1 MNRVLLLLLFSF
13 VSAPAGAQ
21 TPLPPLPPASPVPAV
36 APPAPLPP
44 AAPVPAPRPLP
55 APQPAIPIV
64 GDVDFDFDFD
74 FDTLTRQFE
83 NIPNMVWAQAD
94 ATRDAER
101 RARDQARI
109 AAEQSRL
116 SADQARQLAKISFGD
131 AYNSALDAFQ
141 RRQYDRAVE
150 LFDRVIAANAGRVDG
165 AIYWKAFSQFRLG
178 QRDAAL
184 ATIAQLRR
192 DHAQSRYLA
201 DARVLEADIRRQ
213 SGQTIDPA
221 QIDNDEIKLLAIQ
234 GLQRSEQVVPLLQ
247 EVLTGANSLMVK
259 KRALYVLA
267 LSDDPKAQQL
277 LLQYAKGGGT
287 PDLQL
292 EAIRYLVVRRDNQTS
307 GTTLRE
313 VYNSTTDAAI
323 KREVINAFV
332 TIGRRS
338 PVIVTK
344 GELVSG
350 TGTIVSR
357 QTSSTP
363 PTNPTA
369 AAAQKELL
377 AIFQAE
383 TDPELRRHIVGT
395 MAAMGAIDQ
404 IVPLIRNEKD
414 KTVQQRAVS
423 ALGGRRSA
431 ESTQALID
439 LYGTLQ
445 DLETRE
451 VVISALA
458 GQRNADAL
466 VALARKESNLRL
478 KTTIVRH
485 LSGMTKDSKVAADY
499 MAEVLK

>member
-1 MNRVLLLLLFSF
+1 M
-13 VSAPAGAQ
+13 
-21 TPLPPLPPASPVPAV
+21 
-36 APPAPLPP
+36 
-44 AAPVPAPRPLP
+44 
-55 APQPAIPIV
+55 PIV
-64 GDVDFDFDFD
+64 GNFDFDFNFD
-74 FDTLTRQFE
+74 FDALNEQLE
-83 NIPNMVWAQAD
+83 NMPNMVWAQAD
-94 ATRDAER
+94 VSRDAER
-101 RARDQARI
+101 QARQAVDQA
-109 AAEQSRL
+109 RL
-116 SADQARQLAKISFGD
+116 SADLARLAAEQRQLTKTNFAD

-141 RRQYDRAVE
+141 RRQYDRAVDG
-150 LFDRVIAANAGRVDG
+150 FDRVVAANAGRVDG
-165 AIYWKAFSQFRLG
+165 ALYWKAFSQFRLG
-178 QRDAAL
+178 QRDPAL

-192 DHAQSRYLA
+192 DHGQSRYLT

-213 SGQTIDPA
+213 NGQTIDPA

-234 GLQRSEQVVPLLQ
+234 GLQRTEQVVPLLQ

-277 LLQYAKGGGT
+277 LLQYAKGSGT

-332 TIGRRS
+332 TIGRTG
-338 PVIVTK
+338 PTVIVGK
-344 GELVSG
+344 GELARG
-350 TGTIVSR
+350 TVVMTG
-357 QTSSTP
+357 
-363 PTNPTA
+363 PTAAARPANPTA
-369 AAAQKELL
+369 ATAQKELL

-383 TDPELRRHIVGT
+383 SDPELRRQIVST

-414 KTVQQRAVS
+414 RSVQQRAVS
-423 ALGGRRSA
+423 ALGGRRTA

-445 DLETRE
+445 DIETRE